1 MAKPQP
7 CLPITAAES
16 HISSPFSVNVLG
28 FFFFF
33 VEKREVRKV
42 RLGFAGG

>member
-28 FFFFF
+28 LGFF